1 MDAQVLKPRA
11 LIVLIGLLLAAT
23 TINYIDRQ
31 VLSVLAPVLR
41 NEFSLSNSQYAA
53 VVNAFMI
60 TYGFAMPAAGWL
72 LDRIGVAR
80 GFTLSVLWW
89 SAAGMLTAFA
99 RGQWSLAAL
108 RSLLAVG
115 EAGAWPG
122 FAKTVAAWVPVAWRP
137 MAMGVCN
144 SGSSLGAV
152 IAPPLVVFLATAFH
166 WQAAF
171 LVTGALGFVWVICFR
186 LFLRAHPVL
195 KTHRAGVEVPGEK
208 MGWREVA
215 GYRQVWGIFACR
227 FFADPLWYFYI
238 FWIPEFLARERG
250 LSLAQI
256 GAVAWIPFLVAD
268 LSNVAA
274 GGMALWL
281 SRRGWGVNRVRKTLM
296 VGGALISPAGVMA
309 VFAPTVAATVAF
321 ICVAI
326 FFWMIWSVTV
336 QTLAGD
342 LFPPEAVGSAYGIG
356 GAGST
361 LGSVISIW
369 AVGRTLDVT
378 QSYVPVF
385 AALGLA
391 MPVALG
397 VGSLL
402 LGRVERLERRAS
414 AL

>member
-1 MDAQVLKPRA
+1 
-11 LIVLIGLLLAAT
+11 
-23 TINYIDRQ
+23 
-31 VLSVLAPVLR
+31 
-41 NEFSLSNSQYAA
+41 
-53 VVNAFMI
+53 
-60 TYGFAMPAAGWL
+60 
-72 LDRIGVAR
+72 
-80 GFTLSVLWW
+80 
-89 SAAGMLTAFA
+89 
-99 RGQWSLAAL
+99 
-108 RSLLAVG
+108 
-115 EAGAWPG
+115 
-122 FAKTVAAWVPVAWRP
+122 
-137 MAMGVCN
+137 
-144 SGSSLGAV
+144 
-152 IAPPLVVFLATAFH
+152 
-166 WQAAF
+166 
-171 LVTGALGFVWVICFR
+171 
-186 LFLRAHPVL
+186 
-195 KTHRAGVEVPGEK
+195 
-208 MGWREVA
+208 
-215 GYRQVWGIFACR
+215 
-227 FFADPLWYFYI
+227 
-238 FWIPEFLARERG
+238 
-250 LSLAQI
+250 
-256 GAVAWIPFLVAD
+256 
-268 LSNVAA
+268 
-274 GGMALWL
+274 MALWL